1 MKKTIVIGMCLGI
14 GAAFAGDL
22 KAPFS
27 LPSAR
32 VLPKGVR
39 NLSYKNVMATAENK
53 FASNGESVSIADP
66 FFKNITFA
74 DVIKGKLDPVDK
86 GAVKQAMLSIGAS
99 ETDSFG
105 QTTGQININATA
117 HVPVFAWGLTN
128 KLTTAVAVPILKSSQ
143 NVSTGVIQQNES
155 LHNSMKAAL
164 TAKGVDAKV
173 AEFDNKMVDPVQS
186 KLEDYGYKRLE
197 NEDKTQLGDIRLVAK
212 YLALDTGANRIVVS
226 SDLTVPTGK
235 DSDVNEVVDVA
246 SGDDQWDVGAGVA
259 YDYVLNDYWTLSTD
273 AAYTWQLPDRN
284 PERIPMYSDSKV
296 TPDVDGNTERDLG
309 DIAVV
314 NAGGKWR
321 LEGINLGAG
330 YSYQYKGADRY
341 NGNAYSGARYDM
353 LEQDT
358 VQHMHAAVVT
368 GGYDTMSLFKAKKFP
383 VPLSLTLSHTRVIS
397 GMNVGND
404 PITALDFSMFF

>member
-1 MKKTIVIGMCLGI
+1 MKKTIVIGMCLGM

-53 FASNGESVSIADP
+53 YGANGESVVIADP

-105 QTTGQININATA
+105 QTTGQVNIAATA
-117 HVPVFAWGLTN
+117 HVPVFAWGFSSKFTG
-128 KLTTAVAVPILKSSQ
+128 AIAVPILKSSQ
-143 NVSTGVIQQNES
+143 NVSTGVIQQNQA
-155 LHNSMKAAL
+155 LHDSMKAAL
-164 TAKGVDAKV
+164 TAKGVDFKV
-173 AEFDNKMVDPVQS
+173 AEFDNKMVDPIQS
-186 KLEDYGYKRLE
+186 KLEEYGYKRLE
-197 NEDKTQLGDIRLVAK
+197 NEDKSQLGDIRLVAK

-226 SDLTVPTGK
+226 NDLTVPTGK

-259 YDYVLNDYWTLSTD
+259 YDYVLNDYWTISTD
-273 AAYTWQLPDRN
+273 GSYTFQLPDRN

-309 DIAVV
+309 DIAAF
-314 NAGGKWR
+314 NAAGKWR
-321 LEGINLGAG
+321 YEGVNLGAG
-330 YSYQYKGADRY
+330 YTYQYKSADRY
-341 NGNAYSGARYDM
+341 NGNAYASSRYDM

-358 VQHMHAAVVT
+358 VQHMHGVVVT
-368 GGYDTMSLFKAKKFP
+368 GGYDTMTLFKAKKFP
-383 VPLSLTLSHTRVIS
+383 VPLSLTLSHTRVMS
-397 GMNVGND
+397 GMNVVND